1 MKYISI
7 TPENISEYKK
17 TIETQHMP
25 ALVKIYSPD
34 CWHCNAMK
42 PAWKALEKDSAITNM
57 NIAIIEV
64 RNDALE
70 SLKHETVKNIDG
82 YPTIRFIEN
91 GKIKNEYDG
100 ATRETKDMVDFI
112 KENLDAQ
119 QKGGK
124 SQRQRHVKSQRQRHV
139 KSQRQRHDKSRR
151 QRRTSKHSHKRQH
164 KKRKTRK
171 TKTKK

>member
-7 TPENISEYKK
+7 TPENSSEYEK

-34 CWHCNAMK
+34 CGHCNAMK
-42 PAWKALEKDSAITNM
+42 SAWKALEKDSEISNM
-57 NIAIIEV
+57 NIAVIEV
-64 RNDALE
+64 RHDALE

>member
-7 TPENISEYKK
+7 TPENSSEYEK

-34 CWHCNAMK
+34 CGHCNAMK
-42 PAWKALEKDSAITNM
+42 SAWKALEKDSEISNM
-57 NIAIIEV
+57 NIAVIEV
-64 RNDALE
+64 RHDALE

-124 SQRQRHVKSQRQRHV
+124 SQRQRH
-139 KSQRQRHDKSRR
+139 DKSRR

>member
-100 ATRETKDMVDFI
+100 ATRETKDMVKFI
-112 KENLDAQ
+112 KENLGAQ
-119 QKGGK
+119 QKGG
-124 SQRQRHVKSQRQRHV
+124 
-139 KSQRQRHDKSRR
+139 
-151 QRRTSKHSHKRQH
+151 RTHARKRTRGRKHLQH
-164 KKRKTRK
+164 KKTRKTRK
-171 TKTKK
+171 TRKIKTRK